1 MSQFLTI
8 YKKEALEI
16 WRNFSWLWV
25 PLVFILLAIMD
36 PITYYFMPKL
46 MEALGG
52 MPEGMVFEFPEIPA
66 SDGVMI
72 ALTQFSSIGEL
83 IIVLL
88 TMGTIACERNCGNAE
103 LIPVKSDN
111 HITYILAK

>member
-36 PITYYFMPKL
+36 PMTYYFMPKL
-46 MEALGG
+46 MDGVGG
-52 MPEGMVFEFPEIPA
+52 MPEGMVFGFPEIPA
-66 SDGVMI
+66 SDGVML
-72 ALTQFSSIGEL
+72 ALTHFSSIGVL
-83 IIVLL
+83 FIVLL
-88 TMGTIACERNCGNAE
+88 TMCTIACYWRF
-103 LIPVKSDN
+103 V
-111 HITYILAK
+111 LAGVV